1 MILIGR
7 SQISSLF
14 DPRKDNVIELASR
27 GKPGRRQLVEQLFD
41 RHARGLRLFLRG
53 RSVPH
58 DQVEDL
64 VQELFTRLMGV
75 ERLEEKM
82 SDSTGSSRSYLLT
95 MANNMIVDRQ
105 RRLRVRRAY
114 AAEQREIEH
123 ERVEERTPERIVAA
137 QLELEAIKA
146 VIMDMRLNWRL
157 AIVLQRFGNMSYE
170 DIASHMGVTVKQVE
184 NYIVRAMRRI
194 RKARRK
200 IESAGERR
208 C

>member
-1 MILIGR
+1 M
-7 SQISSLF
+7 
-14 DPRKDNVIELASR
+14 
-27 GKPGRRQLVEQLFD
+27 
-41 RHARGLRLFLRG
+41 
-53 RSVPH
+53 
-58 DQVEDL
+58 
-64 VQELFTRLMGV
+64 QELFTRLMSV
-75 ERLEEKM
+75 KRLEEKM

-114 AAEQREIEH
+114 AAEQRASER
-123 ERVEERTPERIVAA
+123 ERVEARTPERIVAA

-194 RKARRK
+194 RKERRK
-200 IESAGERR
+200 RKAAGEK
-208 C
+208 

>member
-7 SQISSLF
+7 SHISTLF

-27 GKPGRRQLVEQLFD
+27 ERPGRRQLVEQLFD

-53 RSVPH
+53 RSVPL

-105 RRLRVRRAY
+105 RRSRVRHAY

-194 RKARRK
+194 RKARRQ
-200 IESAGERR
+200 IRSAGER
-208 C
+208 

>member
-1 MILIGR
+1 MILVGR
-7 SQISSLF
+7 PQISALF
-14 DPRKDNVIELASR
+14 DPRKDNVIELAAR
-27 GKPGRRQLVEQLFD
+27 GRPGRRQLVEQLFD

-53 RSVPH
+53 RSVPQ
-58 DQVEDL
+58 DQIEDL
-64 VQELFTRLMGV
+64 VQELFTRLMSV
-75 ERLEEKM
+75 KRLEEKM

-95 MANNMIVDRQ
+95 MANNMVVDRQ

-114 AAEQREIEH
+114 AAEQRASEI

-194 RKARRK
+194 RKERRK
-200 IESAGERR
+200 RKAAGEK
-208 C
+208 

>member
-7 SQISSLF
+7 CQISSLF

-27 GKPGRRQLVEQLFD
+27 GRPGRRQLVEQLFD

-58 DQVEDL
+58 DRIEDL

-105 RRLRVRRAY
+105 RRSRVRRAY
-114 AAEQREIEH
+114 AAEQQEIEH

-184 NYIVRAMRRI
+184 NYSVRGMRRI

-200 IESAGERR
+200 IESAGEQQ

>member
-1 MILIGR
+1 M
-7 SQISSLF
+7 F

-27 GKPGRRQLVEQLFD
+27 ERPGRRQLVEQLFD

-53 RSVPH
+53 RSVPL

-75 ERLEEKM
+75 EGLEQKM

-95 MANNMIVDRQ
+95 MANNMVVDRQ
-105 RRLRVRRAY
+105 RRSRVRHAY
-114 AAEQREIEH
+114 AAEQRQIER

-170 DIASHMGVTVKQVE
+170 DIASHMGVSVKQVE

-200 IESAGERR
+200 IRSGGERQ

>member
-1 MILIGR
+1 M
-7 SQISSLF
+7 F

-27 GKPGRRQLVEQLFD
+27 GRPGRRQLVEQLFD

-75 ERLEEKM
+75 EGLEEKM

-105 RRLRVRRAY
+105 RRSWVRRAY

-200 IESAGERR
+200 IEAAGEK
-208 C
+208 

>member
-7 SQISSLF
+7 SQISTLF

-27 GKPGRRQLVEQLFD
+27 ERPGRRQLVEQLFD

-53 RSVPH
+53 RSVPF

-105 RRLRVRRAY
+105 RRSRVRHAY

-200 IESAGERR
+200 IRSAGER
-208 C
+208 

>member
-7 SQISSLF
+7 SQISTLF

-27 GKPGRRQLVEQLFD
+27 ERPGRRQLVEQLFD

-53 RSVPH
+53 RSVPQ

-105 RRLRVRRAY
+105 RRSRVRRAY
-114 AAEQREIEH
+114 AAEQREIGR

-200 IESAGERR
+200 IESAGERQ

>member
-1 MILIGR
+1 M
-7 SQISSLF
+7 F

-27 GKPGRRQLVEQLFD
+27 GRPGRRQLVEQLFD

-53 RSVPH
+53 RSVPL

-105 RRLRVRRAY
+105 RRSRLRHAY

-184 NYIVRAMRRI
+184 NYIVRGMRRI

-200 IESAGERR
+200 IESAGEKQ